1 MRNFVYRFRRSN
13 NFRLAVFWIL
23 AVVWLLVNLL
33 FFTGWDKPEFTQF
46 SADQQ
51 THYNLYFHGISQTNL
66 ERDGNFLNL
75 LQIWM
80 WKLWLVWLSVCI
92 VYFPIALREEV
103 GRAFQVARTRTRAW
117 IDLPNEAPAQ
127 TAEGGTPTAPR
138 HRRDQYLHQAYI
150 FVREFASA
158 IFAELLG
165 ERMMAR

>member
-150 FVREFASA
+150 FVREFVSA